1 MMQRPNGKSAT
12 GFVNGLAG
20 TRQTS
25 LTSATSA
32 PRAERKCFSRSGCG
46 CGARW
51 ARGTSTFVW
60 SAAIERM
67 QKEECGIR
75 VLISLCRGQDSAIFF
90 LVYCTFVQYIFLHT
104 SRDGGCHVPFLYR
117 SRAMSDSA
125 MGRHGAFSWCEL
137 MTTDVQ
143 AAKQFYTNLLGWT
156 TEEVPGMA
164 YTVVKTGDVG
174 IGGIMA
180 IPSHAAGASPQ
191 WGIYITVDDVDATA
205 RKAQELGAKTLMPL
219 TDIPNV
225 GRFYTF
231 QDPQGAT
238 ISLIT
243 YRMEGAPS

>member
-1 MMQRPNGKSAT
+1 
-12 GFVNGLAG
+12 
-20 TRQTS
+20 
-25 LTSATSA
+25 
-32 PRAERKCFSRSGCG
+32 
-46 CGARW
+46 
-51 ARGTSTFVW
+51 
-60 SAAIERM
+60 
-67 QKEECGIR
+67 
-75 VLISLCRGQDSAIFF
+75 
-90 LVYCTFVQYIFLHT
+90 
-104 SRDGGCHVPFLYR
+104 
-117 SRAMSDSA
+117 MSDNA

-143 AAKQFYTNLLGWT
+143 AAKQFYTDLLGWT

-219 TDIPNV
+219 TDIPNI

-231 QDPQGAT
+231 QDPQGAA
-238 ISLIT
+238 ISIVT